1 MKAAAALLM
10 LAVSG
15 AAHAQLTGVVV
26 GVPDGDTLAVK
37 VEQKVLNI
45 DLRSID
51 APEVGQPYGAEARD
65 SLAVLC
71 DAKTISLDEL
81 GIDRGRRIFG
91 EVECGGVDAGQE
103 QVKRGLAWTRAAAA
117 TTLRDLEEQARAER
131 KGLWSEA
138 APVPPWQWSAIF
150 TQ

>member
-1 MKAAAALLM
+1 
-10 LAVSG
+10 
-15 AAHAQLTGVVV
+15 
-26 GVPDGDTLAVK
+26 VK